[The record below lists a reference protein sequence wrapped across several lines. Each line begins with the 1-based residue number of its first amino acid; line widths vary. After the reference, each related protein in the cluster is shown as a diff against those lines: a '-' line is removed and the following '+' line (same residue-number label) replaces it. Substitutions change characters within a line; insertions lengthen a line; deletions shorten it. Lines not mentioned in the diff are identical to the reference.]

1 VTPEFPNASPTMS
14 LPQTSHSSPS
24 SGKTSLVSALVVA
37 AVLGVFVVI
46 HLISRHGPTPIT
58 SAEGAPEE
66 EKWRY
71 SNEGRAARL
80 AELRAKENTAATT
93 YGWVD
98 EKAGTVRLPLDRA
111 VELTIRD
118 LNTPKR

>member
-1 VTPEFPNASPTMS
+1 MS
-14 LPQTSHSSPS
+14 A
-24 SGKTSLVSALVVA
+24 VVVA
-37 AVLGVFVVI
+37 AVLGIFVI
-46 HLISRHGPTPIT
+46 IYLISRQGPTPIT

-71 SNEGRAARL
+71 SNDGRAARL
-80 AELRAKENTAATT
+80 AELRAKEATAATT

-98 EKAGTVRLPLDRA
+98 EKAGIVRLPLERA

-118 LNTPKR
+118 LNSPKR